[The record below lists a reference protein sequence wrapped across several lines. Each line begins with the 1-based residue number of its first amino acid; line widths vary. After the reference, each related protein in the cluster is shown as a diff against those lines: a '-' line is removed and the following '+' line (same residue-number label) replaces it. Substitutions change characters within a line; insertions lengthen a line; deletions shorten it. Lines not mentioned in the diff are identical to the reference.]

1 MHDHHEVI
9 VIGGSFAGLSAAMQ
23 LARARRRVLVIDAGR
38 PRNRFAAHA
47 HGFFGQDGKPPVQI
61 VEEAAAQLAAYPT
74 VQRIA
79 GDVRTAERDEHG
91 RFQVT
96 LADGSHAS
104 ADRLILATGIRD
116 ELPALPGL
124 AERWGVSV
132 LHCPYCHGYEVSGR
146 RLGVLATHPL
156 SVHQAILIPDWGPT
170 TWFTQGV
177 ADVNQEEAAL
187 LDARGVRI
195 ERSPVVEILGDA
207 PRIEALRLADGQVVP
222 IDALFVGARTAMASD
237 LAQQLG
243 CAFDDGP
250 LGAVVRV
257 DAGKETSVAG
267 VFAAGDASTPM
278 TNATFASASGVM
290 AGVAA
295 HRSLI
300 FGLRA

>member
-47 HGFFGQDGKPPVQI
+47 HGFFGQDGKPPAQI

-74 VQRIA
+74 VRRIA
-79 GDVRTAERDEHG
+79 GDARTAERDADG
-91 RFQVT
+91 RFHVT
-96 LADGSHAS
+96 LADGSRAS

-177 ADVNQEEAAL
+177 VEANHEEAAL

-222 IDALFVGARTAMASD
+222 VDALFVGARTAMASD

-250 LGAVVRV
+250 LGPVVRV
-257 DAGKETSVAG
+257 DAAKETNVAG

-278 TNATFASASGVM
+278 SNATFASASGVM

-300 FGLRA
+300 VGLRA

>member
-47 HGFFGQDGKPPVQI
+47 HGFFGQDGKPPAQI

-79 GDVRTAERDEHG
+79 GDARTAERDADG
-91 RFQVT
+91 RFHVT
-96 LADGSHAS
+96 LADGSRAS

-177 ADVNQEEAAL
+177 VEANHEEAAL

-222 IDALFVGARTAMASD
+222 VDALFVGARTAMASD

-250 LGAVVRV
+250 LGPIVRV

-278 TNATFASASGVM
+278 SNATFASASGVM

-300 FGLRA
+300 VGLRA

>member
-47 HGFFGQDGKPPVQI
+47 HGFFGQDGKPPAQI

-74 VQRIA
+74 VRRIA
-79 GDVRTAERDEHG
+79 GDARTAERDADG
-91 RFQVT
+91 RFHVT
-96 LADGSHAS
+96 LADGSRAS

-177 ADVNQEEAAL
+177 VEANHEEAAL

-207 PRIEALRLADGQVVP
+207 PRIESLRLADGQVVP
-222 IDALFVGARTAMASD
+222 VDALFVGARTAMASD

-250 LGAVVRV
+250 LGPVVRV
-257 DAGKETSVAG
+257 DAGKATSVAG

-278 TNATFASASGVM
+278 SNATFASASGVM

-300 FGLRA
+300 VGLRA

>member
-1 MHDHHEVI
+1 MHNHHEVI
-9 VIGGSFAGLSAAMQ
+9 VVGGSFAGLSAAMQ

-38 PRNRFAAHA
+38 PRNRFAEHA
-47 HGFFGQDGKPPVQI
+47 HGFFGQDGKPPAQI
-61 VEEAAAQLAAYPT
+61 VAEAVAQLDAYPT
-74 VQRIA
+74 VQRLD
-79 GDVRTAERDEHG
+79 GEVSTAERDADG
-91 RFQVT
+91 RFHVT
-96 LADGSHAS
+96 LSDGSRAS

-132 LHCPYCHGYEVSGR
+132 LHCPYCHGYEVSGQ

-177 ADVNQEEAAL
+177 VEANDEEAAL

-222 IDALFVGARTAMASD
+222 IDALFVGARTVMASD
-237 LAQQLG
+237 LSEQLG
-243 CAFDDGP
+243 CEFDEGP
-250 LGAVVRV
+250 LGPVVRV
-257 DAGKETSVAG
+257 DTWKQTSVAG

-278 TNATFASASGVM
+278 TNATFASASGVT
-290 AGVAA
+290 AGIAA

-300 FGLRA
+300 FGLHA